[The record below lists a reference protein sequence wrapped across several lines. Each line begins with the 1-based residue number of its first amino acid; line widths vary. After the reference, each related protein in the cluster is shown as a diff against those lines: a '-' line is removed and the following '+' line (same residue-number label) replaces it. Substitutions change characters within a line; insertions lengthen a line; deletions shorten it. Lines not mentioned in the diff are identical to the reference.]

1 MTMQKILCA
10 TDLSESGNQA
20 LKHALRLARKE
31 RATVDVLYVD
41 THPVTPVAPQLV
53 MDAIREIVK
62 IEGEGREEVKYK
74 LVIKAEDD
82 VVEVIKDYAEAHLAD
97 LITMGTHGRQGL
109 RHFFLGSVAEAVIHE
124 FNGPVLTARGT
135 TEPPDTISR
144 ILVPIDFSMFSGGAL
159 QYAKALAHK
168 FDAEIMLIFVAEER
182 VVPFFSDTGI
192 PAFTMMRMPVE
203 LMENAERALAQLY
216 ENTDGPIMPV
226 QYVVVEGKPVAE
238 IIQCAETQN
247 ADLIVMATRGT
258 SEKKHWPMGSV
269 AEGVLRRATCPV
281 ITATTFGP
289 AYARGSDY
297 RRSSEL
303 QPA

>member
-1 MTMQKILCA
+1 MVMQKILCA
-10 TDLSESGNQA
+10 TDLSEGGNQA

-31 RATVDVLYVD
+31 HATVDVLYVD
-41 THPVTPVAPQLV
+41 THPVTPVDPQLV
-53 MDAIREIVK
+53 KEAIRDIVK
-62 IEGEGREEVKYK
+62 AEGEGREAVKYK
-74 LVIKAEDD
+74 LIIEAEDD
-82 VVEVIKDYAEAHLAD
+82 VVAVIKDFANTHNAD

-124 FNGPVLTARGT
+124 FEGPVLTARGT
-135 TEPPDTISR
+135 AELPDTISR

-159 QYAKALAHK
+159 QYAKAMAQK
-168 FDAEIMLIFVAEER
+168 FDAEIILIFVAEER

-203 LMENAERALAQLY
+203 LMENAERALTQLY

-238 IIQCAETQN
+238 ILNCAEAQK

-269 AEGVLRRATCPV
+269 AEGVLRRAMCPV
-281 ITATTFGP
+281 ITATNFGP
-289 AYARGSDY
+289 SLTQVPANGEA
-297 RRSSEL
+297 SEPI
-303 QPA
+303 PA

>member
-1 MTMQKILCA
+1 MVMQKILCA

-31 RATVDVLYVD
+31 HATVDVLYVD
-41 THPVTPVAPQLV
+41 THPVARVDPQLV
-53 MDAIREIVK
+53 KKAIRDIVK
-62 IEGEGREEVKYK
+62 AEGEGREAVKYK
-74 LVIKAEDD
+74 LIIEAEDD
-82 VVEVIKDYAEAHLAD
+82 VVAVIKDFANTRHAD

-124 FNGPVLTARGT
+124 FEGPVLTARGT
-135 TEPPDTISR
+135 TELPDTISR

-159 QYAKALAHK
+159 QYAKAMAQK
-168 FDAEIMLIFVAEER
+168 FDAEIVLIFVAEER

-203 LMENAERALAQLY
+203 LMENAERALTQLY

-238 IIQCAETQN
+238 ILKCAEVEK

-258 SEKKHWPMGSV
+258 SEKKYWPMGSV
-269 AEGVLRRATCPV
+269 AEGVLRRAACPV
-281 ITATTFGP
+281 ITATNFGP
-289 AYARGSDY
+289 TLAQVSATGEA
-297 RRSSEL
+297 SEPI
-303 QPA
+303 PA